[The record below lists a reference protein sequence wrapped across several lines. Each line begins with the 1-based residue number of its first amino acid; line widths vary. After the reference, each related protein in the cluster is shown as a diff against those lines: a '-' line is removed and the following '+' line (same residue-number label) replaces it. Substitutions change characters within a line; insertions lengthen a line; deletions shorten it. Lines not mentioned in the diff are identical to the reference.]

1 MTVTFKPG
9 LLAAGLLSC
18 ASLAGIAG
26 PADAN
31 GPVGTNGSARAEP
44 IQLAQR
50 EEDPRRQQQQ
60 QQQQQNQ
67 GRGEQRQEQRQER
80 RDDRQERRE
89 DRKDVRQERREER
102 RDVRQDPRQQQPDPR
117 QQTRPDSRMQ
127 QVRPQDQRPDGRPV
141 DPGQIR
147 RDARE
152 ERRDDRKDVRQDLRD
167 VRKDAREERRDDR
180 KDVRQDLRDLR
191 KDAREAPPQDRKDIR
206 EKMRDVRKDAREER
220 RDDRKDTR
228 DTVRDIRK
236 DAREERRDDRKD
248 VRRDLRDARQDGR
261 DFRRMRLDD
270 IKKERRERVEGGRRI
285 IEEPDRRLI
294 VREQGRAVIRHDEGD
309 RFRRTFRDQRVERR
323 NDGSTVTTY
332 IRPGGIQVISV
343 VDSHGRLLHRYRR
356 GPDGRRVVLIDN
368 RRYHRPGVGGI
379 FLGGYVALAP
389 PVIRIPREKYIV
401 DYEDSSYDDVYEALS
416 APPIEELDRGY
427 SLDEIRQSQYVRER
441 VRRVDLDSVN
451 FEFGSWEV
459 PPEQYNRLERMARAI
474 NRVLE
479 RNPDAVFMVEG
490 HTDAVGSDEDNLTL
504 SDRRAESVAMILSDE
519 FGVPPE
525 NLVTQGYGEQFL
537 KIDTE
542 APEIA
547 NRRVAVRNIS
557 GLMSRSE

>member
-1 MTVTFKPG
+1 MTATFKPA

-18 ASLAGIAG
+18 ASLAGLPSAVSAAETQG
-26 PADAN
+26 AN
-31 GPVGTNGSARAEP
+31 ASGRVEP
-44 IQLAQR
+44 FQLAQR
-50 EEDPRRQQQQ
+50 EDDPRRQKQKEQQQQ
-60 QQQQQNQ
+60 QQKQQKQ
-67 GRGEQRQEQRQER
+67 GRGEQRQERGESRQPQRN
-80 RDDRQERRE
+80 
-89 DRKDVRQERREER
+89 ER
-102 RDVRQDPRQQQPDPR
+102 RDVRQDPRQQTRPPDQR
-117 QQTRPDSRMQ
+117 QQQ
-127 QVRPQDQRPDGRPV
+127 QVRPPEPRQQAQPPA
-141 DPGQIR
+141 
-147 RDARE
+147 ARE
-152 ERRDDRKDVRQDLRD
+152 ERRGVRQEQQRPGSQNARDGRPPQPNEKRDGRQDQPQRPVVRPTDPRQGPQNARDGRPPQPSDSRDVRQEQQQRPG
-167 VRKDAREERRDDR
+167 VRPDPRPGPKDAR
-180 KDVRQDLRDLR
+180 
-191 KDAREAPPQDRKDIR
+191 DARPPQPN
-206 EKMRDVRKDAREER
+206 EK
-220 RDDRKDTR
+220 
-228 DTVRDIRK
+228 
-236 DAREERRDDRKD
+236 
-248 VRRDLRDARQDGR
+248 RDARNTSKDGR

-285 IEEPDRRLI
+285 IEEPDRRVI

-323 NDGSTVTTY
+323 KDGSTMTTY
-332 IRPGGIQVISV
+332 MRPGGIQVVSV

-356 GPDGRRVVLIDN
+356 GPDGRMVVLIDN

-389 PVIRIPREKYIV
+389 PIIRIPREKYIV

-416 APPIEELDRGY
+416 APPIEELERGY

-459 PPEQYNRLERMARAI
+459 PPEQYSRLERMARAI

-519 FGVPPE
+519 FDVPPE

-537 KIDTE
+537 KIDTQ
-542 APEIA
+542 APEVI

-557 GLMSRSE
+557 GLMSRAE